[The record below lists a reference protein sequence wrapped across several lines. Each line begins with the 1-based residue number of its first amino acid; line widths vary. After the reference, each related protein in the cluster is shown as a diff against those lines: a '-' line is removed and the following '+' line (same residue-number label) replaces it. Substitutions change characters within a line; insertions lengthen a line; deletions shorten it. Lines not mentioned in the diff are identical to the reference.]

1 MLKSEM
7 EEMQQQYGYA
17 KEEYDD
23 LINLLS
29 KNIDDGLVDTDK
41 EKSLKEIIG
50 LTTLGG
56 PSDESNFII
65 HHHMDFDFSKD
76 KDQQVIDF
84 IRSFKEVGIEVIDN
98 YDEYPS
104 KEFVGVSMYKTKD
117 NKAVNNEKI

>member
-17 KEEYDD
+17 KKEYDD

-29 KNIDDGLVDTDK
+29 KNIDNGLVDTDK

-50 LTTLGG
+50 LTTLGS

-65 HHHMDFDFSKD
+65 HN
-76 KDQQVIDF
+76 QW
-84 IRSFKEVGIEVIDN
+84 
-98 YDEYPS
+98 
-104 KEFVGVSMYKTKD
+104 
-117 NKAVNNEKI
+117 